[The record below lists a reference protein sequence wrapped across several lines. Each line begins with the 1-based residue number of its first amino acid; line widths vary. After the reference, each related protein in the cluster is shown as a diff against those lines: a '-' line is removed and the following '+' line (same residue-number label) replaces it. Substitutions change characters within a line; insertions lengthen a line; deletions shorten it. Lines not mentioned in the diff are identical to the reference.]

1 MKLPLPDLTHSVCPE
16 CRPVVEALQ
25 KIIELQAQE
34 IVTLKNRVEVMEDEI
49 RELKKLSKKPK
60 FKPSGMEKGTEPADD
75 KDDDNDDKT
84 DSDKKCSSKPRGK
97 RSKTATMTI
106 HDEQVV
112 QPVDPLPEGA
122 RLKGYREFVVQDM
135 KITSFNTR
143 YRLAYYLLPDG
154 STLTGKLPKALNGQ
168 HFGNELRSYVL
179 YQYHHCQVTQPLL
192 CEQLRDWG
200 VDISSGQ
207 LNRLLQQGHEAFH
220 QEKDELLNKGLAS
233 TGYITTDDTGGRHL
247 GNNGY
252 VTHIGN
258 EFFAWFQSSDSKSRI
273 NFLSILCGQQ
283 QGYRVNTS
291 ALDSMKEYKLP
302 ELEREQ
308 LANHPCQFFESKERW
323 DEHLKQLNIT
333 RKHHVRAATEGA
345 LLAQAIEVHTIES
358 LVVVSD
364 GAGQFKV
371 LTHALCWVHAERLIY
386 KLVPLNEKHRE
397 DIKKVRGEIWNLY
410 RDLKRYKIQ
419 PHSSKKVMLE
429 KEFERIF
436 TQKTNYELLNQQ
448 LKRLHKHKSSLL
460 RVLEWPEIPLHTNGS
475 ENDLR
480 EQVKRRK
487 ISGGT
492 RSDLGR
498 QCRDT
503 FSSLKK
509 TCRKLNISFW
519 QYLQDRLSMN
529 NQIPSLGELVLE
541 KSRAAT
547 DY

>member
-1 MKLPLPDLTHSVCPE
+1 MKIPLPDLTDSVCSA
-16 CRPVVEALQ
+16 CRPIVEALQ
-25 KIIELQAQE
+25 KIIEPQAQE
-34 IVTLKNRVEVMEDEI
+34 IVELKNRVEVMEAEI

-60 FKPSGMEKGTEPADD
+60 FKPSGMEKGTEPDED
-75 KDDDNDDKT
+75 KGDNNDEKG
-84 DSDKKCSSKPRGK
+84 SGKKRSGRQQGQ
-97 RSKTATMTI
+97 RSKTASVKI
-106 HDEQVV
+106 HHEEVV
-112 QPVDPLPEGA
+112 QPIESLPAGA
-122 RLKGYREFVVQDM
+122 RLKGYRKFVVQDM
-135 KITSFNTR
+135 KIASFNTL
-143 YRLAYYLLPDG
+143 YRLAHYLLPDG
-154 STLTGKLPKALNGQ
+154 STLTGKLPKALNEQ

-179 YQYHHCQVTQPLL
+179 YQYHHCQVTQQLL

-207 LNRLLQQGHEAFH
+207 LNRILQQGHENFH
-220 QEKDELLNKGLAS
+220 QEKDELLNKGLNS

-258 EFFAWFQSSDSKSRI
+258 EFFAWFQSSDNKSRI

-283 QGYRVNTS
+283 QGYRVNAS
-291 ALDSMKEYKLP
+291 ALCSMKEYKLP
-302 ELEREQ
+302 EFEREQ
-308 LANHPCQFFESKERW
+308 LANHPCQFFDSKAQW

-333 RKHHVRAATEGA
+333 RKHHIRAATEGA

-371 LTHALCWVHAERLIY
+371 LIHALCWVHAERLIY
-386 KLVPLNEKHRE
+386 KLVPLNATHRE
-397 DIKKVRGEIWNLY
+397 DIKKVRGEIWDLY
-410 RDLKRYKIQ
+410 RDLKRYKLR
-419 PHSSKKVMLE
+419 PHSSKKEVLE

-436 TQKTNYELLNQQ
+436 TQKTSYQLLNAQ
-448 LKRLHKHKSSLL
+448 LKRLYKHKSSLL
-460 RVLEWPEIPLHTNGS
+460 RVLERPEIPLHTNGS

-509 TCRKLNISFW
+509 TCRKLKISFW

>member
-1 MKLPLPDLTHSVCPE
+1 MNLKLPLPDLSNSVCSE
-16 CRPVVEALQ
+16 CRPIVEALH

-34 IVTLKNRVEVMEDEI
+34 IVELKNRVEVLEDEI

-60 FKPSGMEKGTEPADD
+60 FKPSGMEKATEPDED
-75 KDDDNDDKT
+75 KDNNDETGSSKKRSCNRHRKQSKT
-84 DSDKKCSSKPRGK
+84 DSLK
-97 RSKTATMTI
+97 I
-106 HDEQVV
+106 HHKEVV
-112 QPVDPLPEGA
+112 QPVEPLPKGS
-122 RLKGYREFVVQDM
+122 RFKGYRKFVVQDI
-135 KITSFNTR
+135 KIESFNTL
-143 YRLAYYLLPDG
+143 YRLAHYRLPDG
-154 STLTGKLPKALNGQ
+154 STRTGKLPNALNGQ

-207 LNRLLQQGHEAFH
+207 LNQILQQGHDGFH
-220 QEKDELLNKGLAS
+220 QEKDELLNKGLNS

-258 EFFAWFQSSDSKSRI
+258 EFFAWFQSSDNKSRI
-273 NFLSILCGQQ
+273 NFLSILCGHQ
-283 QGYRVNTS
+283 QGYRLNAT
-291 ALDSMKEYKLP
+291 AFEYMKEYKLP
-302 ELEREQ
+302 EFQRQQ
-308 LANHPCQFFESKERW
+308 LANHPCQFFETKEKW
-323 DEHLKQLNIT
+323 DEHLEQLNIT
-333 RKHHVRAATEGA
+333 RKHHIRAATEGA
-345 LLAQAIEVHTIES
+345 LIAQAIEIHSIES

-371 LTHALCWVHAERLIY
+371 LIHALCWVHAERLVY
-386 KLVPLNEKHRE
+386 KLVPLNEAHRE
-397 DIKKVRGEIWNLY
+397 DIKKVRGEIWDLY
-410 RDLKRYKIQ
+410 RDLKRYKEQ
-419 PHSSKKVMLE
+419 PESNKKAELE
-429 KEFERIF
+429 REFERIF
-436 TQKTNYELLNQQ
+436 TQKTSYQLLNQQ

-460 RVLEWPEIPLHTNGS
+460 RVLERPEIPLHTNGS

-480 EQVKRRK
+480 EHVKRRK

-509 TCRKLNISFW
+509 TCRKLKISFW

-529 NQIPSLGELVLE
+529 NKIPSLGELVLE

-547 DY
+547 GY